1 MDDTARHAPGGSL
14 SDMAALER
22 VRPGL
27 SGKLL
32 LLTIGFV
39 MLAEVLIF
47 IPSVANFKRTWLQNK
62 VAAAATAA
70 LVFDA
75 APSGMVPPDLGKELL
90 HQVGA
95 LTIWARRADSR
106 MLVATIDNPPEVDV
120 STDLRDM
127 NWLHQIAEALDTLTA
142 RHGRVLRITAQGMNG
157 VIINM
162 TVEEDRLREA
172 MWGFAGNI
180 LLLSLLISLITAGL
194 VYLSLNH
201 MIVRPIKRLSENM
214 AAFESDPENESRVI
228 GASERTDEIGFA
240 ERSLARLEAKLAEEL
255 RHSKKLASLGLM
267 IAKIS
272 HDLRNILS
280 GAQLFSERIAEL
292 KNPSVRRLAPR
303 LVDALRRAIDLCEG
317 TLAYGADQKAA
328 LNRTHFKLAPLVSE
342 CWELAVPVSRA
353 PSVLVNEVPAEYEI
367 TADRDQMARV
377 FLNLMRNSLLAMPP
391 QPNQVNPSEARV
403 TVSATVSD
411 GMSKIVVGDNGPG
424 VPNEVRQRLFE
435 PFSASSNGRRGS
447 GLGLAI
453 SADILRAHDGEIR
466 LAEADRGACFE
477 IKLPC
482 AASPERPAQAIPARR
497 EETSVATTQSP

>member
-1 MDDTARHAPGGSL
+1 MDDVTRRAPGASQPE
-14 SDMAALER
+14 MAALER

-47 IPSVANFKRTWLQNK
+47 IPSVANFRRTWLQNK
-62 VAAAATAA
+62 IAAAATAA

-106 MLVATIDNPPEVDV
+106 MLVATVDNPPEVDV

-127 NWLHQIAEALDTLTA
+127 NWMHQIGEAIGTLGA
-142 RHGRVLRITAQGMNG
+142 RPGRVLRITAQGMNG

-162 TVEEDRLREA
+162 TVEENKLREA

-194 VYLSLNH
+194 VYLSLNY
-201 MIVRPIKRLSENM
+201 MIVKPIKRLSENM
-214 AAFESDPENESRVI
+214 AAFESDPESESRVI
-228 GASERTDEIGFA
+228 EAGDRTDEIGFA
-240 ERSLARLEAKLAEEL
+240 ERSLARLESKLAEEL
-255 RHSKKLASLGLM
+255 RHSKKLAALGLI

-328 LNRTHFKLAPLVSE
+328 LNLTQFKLAPLVTE

-353 PSVLVNEVPAEYEI
+353 PSALVNEVSVEYEI
-367 TADRDQMARV
+367 LADRDQMARV
-377 FLNLMRNSLLAMPP
+377 FLNLMRNSLLAMVP
-391 QPNQVNPSEARV
+391 QPSQPPRSDTRV
-403 TVSATVSD
+403 TVSASNRD
-411 GMSKIVVGDNGPG
+411 GMNEIVVKDNGPG
-424 VPNEVRQRLFE
+424 VPKAVRQRLFE
-435 PFSASSNGRRGS
+435 PFSVSSNGRGS

-466 LAEADRGACFE
+466 LGEADQGARFE
-477 IKLPC
+477 IRLPQV
-482 AASPERPAQAIPARR
+482 ASPQQPAQPRQAQR
-497 EETSVATTQSP
+497 EESSVATTHSP

>member
-1 MDDTARHAPGGSL
+1 MDDITRRAPGGL
-14 SDMAALER
+14 LPDRAALES

-47 IPSVANFKRTWLQNK
+47 IPSVANFRRTWLQNK
-62 VAAAATAA
+62 IAAAATAA

-75 APSGMVPPDLGKELL
+75 APSGMVAPDLGKELL

-106 MLVATIDNPPEVDV
+106 MLVAAIDNPPEVDV

-127 NWLHQIAEALDTLTA
+127 NWMHQIGEALDTLAA
-142 RHGRVLRITAQGMNG
+142 RSGRVLRITAQGMNG

-162 TVEEDRLREA
+162 TVEEDRLRSA

-194 VYLSLNH
+194 VYLALNQ

-214 AAFESDPENESRVI
+214 AAFESEPESESRVI
-228 GASERTDEIGFA
+228 AASGRIDEIGQA
-240 ERSLARLEAKLAEEL
+240 ERSLARLEGKLAEEL
-255 RHSKKLASLGLM
+255 RHSKKLAALGLI

-292 KNPSVRRLAPR
+292 KNPSVQRLAPR

-328 LNRTHFKLAPLVSE
+328 LNLTRFKLAPLVAE

-353 PSVLVNEVPAEYEI
+353 PSALVNDVPADYEI
-367 TADRDQMARV
+367 SADRDQMARV
-377 FLNLMRNSLLAMPP
+377 FLNLMRNSLLAVAPR
-391 QPNQVNPSEARV
+391 PSHPAKGEARV
-403 TVSATVSD
+403 TVSAASRE
-411 GMSKIVVGDNGPG
+411 GMSEIVVEDNGPG
-424 VPNEVRQRLFE
+424 VPKAVRQRLFE
-435 PFSASSNGRRGS
+435 PFSVSANGRGS

-466 LAEADRGACFE
+466 LAEGDQGARFE
-477 IKLPC
+477 IRLPEG
-482 AASPERPAQAIPARR
+482 ASAPRPAQPRQSPRQA
-497 EETSVATTQSP
+497 TSVATTQSP